1 LAGAQAATLKT
12 IAVAIT
18 ADKANL
24 NFCIANPYF
33 GNFLITTLPK
43 LNVEAIMAIEVTV
56 NELASAIE
64 HGGFVLDVREND
76 EWAQGHVPNA
86 HHIPM
91 NDVADRLDQLDDGAR
106 IFVICRSGKRSMTV
120 ADFLAEQGFDVVS
133 VSGGTL
139 DWIDSG
145 RELSFSE
152 SL

>member
-1 LAGAQAATLKT
+1 
-12 IAVAIT
+12 
-18 ADKANL
+18 
-24 NFCIANPYF
+24 
-33 GNFLITTLPK
+33 
-43 LNVEAIMAIEVTV
+43 MAIEVTV